1 MLCDC
6 PTQGRTYSMKLA
18 QTVSYEHMSTLFGQS
33 PIAHDASPVEVIT
46 EDIHIFV
53 LIFCLQRQEGDL
65 HVEMMRFLTGMGRRH
80 LWSYWAQKLR

>member
-53 LIFCLQRQEGDL
+53 LIFCK
-65 HVEMMRFLTGMGRRH
+65 GRRGISM
-80 LWSYWAQKLR
+80 WR